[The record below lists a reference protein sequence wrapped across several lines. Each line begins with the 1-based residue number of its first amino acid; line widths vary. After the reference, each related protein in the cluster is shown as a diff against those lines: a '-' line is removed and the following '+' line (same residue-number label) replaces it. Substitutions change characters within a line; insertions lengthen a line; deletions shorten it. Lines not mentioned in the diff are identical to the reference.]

1 MHHIFINVLEEI
13 VVKEV
18 RIQIEELRP
27 EMQTKVKVAEVVA
40 YALNRLSPL
49 FATSM
54 IGWKYQYDYALNE
67 LNPQISQAVKYGV
80 KTILFGDPLHDTT
93 PLPNHLFLN
102 NAGILHQLNQL
113 LKRKYLR
120 WRDVPIIVRE
130 ISDQCSHFSQ
140 INNSQDQ
147 TVIQGIEETQLQ
159 DTNHLNHYHR
169 AVLSS
174 SKRFMQKQLVKKQE
188 EAFRLELEKAWD
200 SHIKFYEGSWSSDKR
215 AKDALEMEYRALEAY
230 TLEAQL
236 GIINVLDH
244 LVFLIIEKA
253 TPPELS
259 EQFNKGEV
267 AAYALNRLPAMY
279 ATSVR
284 GFRHLRQKAISE
296 LSRELI
302 GNVRT
307 GIMKVMKIP
316 HTELQPIAA
325 YRFTQEYEQAILDLR
340 TLLGRND
347 ITLHNVVSIVQDLL
361 SYQSASRN

>member
-1 MHHIFINVLEEI
+1 MPIFINVLEEI
-13 VVKEV
+13 IVKEV

-27 EMQTKVKVAEVVA
+27 EMQPKVKVAEVVA
-40 YALNRLSPL
+40 YALNRLPPL

-67 LNPQISQAVKYGV
+67 LHPQIAQTIKHGIKA
-80 KTILFGDPLHDTT
+80 ILFGDPLHDTT
-93 PLPNHLFLN
+93 PLPKHLFLN
-102 NAGILHQLNQL
+102 SAGVLHQLNQL

-120 WRDVPIIVRE
+120 WRDVPVIVKE
-130 ISDQCSHFSQ
+130 MSDKCSQFSQ
-140 INNSQDQ
+140 INNFEDQ
-147 TVIQGIEETQLQ
+147 TIIQGLEETRLQ
-159 DTNHLNHYHR
+159 DVNHLNRQHR

-174 SKRFMQKQLVKKQE
+174 SKRFMQKQLVQKQE

-200 SHIKFYEGSWSSDKR
+200 SHIKSCEGSWSSDKR
-215 AKDALEMEYRALEAY
+215 AKDALEMEYRALESY

-236 GIINVLDH
+236 GLINVLEH
-244 LVFLIIEKA
+244 LVFLVIEKA
-253 TPPELS
+253 TPPELNQ
-259 EQFNKGEV
+259 QFNKSEV

-302 GNVRT
+302 GTVRN
-307 GIMKVMKIP
+307 GIMKVLKIP
-316 HTELQPIAA
+316 HTDLQPIAA

-340 TLLGRND
+340 TFLGRND
-347 ITLHNVVSIVQDLL
+347 ITLHNVVAIVQDLCL
-361 SYQSASRN
+361 CQSASRN